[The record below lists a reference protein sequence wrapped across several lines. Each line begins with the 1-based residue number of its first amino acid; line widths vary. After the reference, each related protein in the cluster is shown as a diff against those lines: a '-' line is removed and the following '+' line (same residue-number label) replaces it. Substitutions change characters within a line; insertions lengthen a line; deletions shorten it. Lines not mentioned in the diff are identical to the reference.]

1 MSTTPLID
9 LIDRKKIMNSDI
21 SGRVRKLLEEGKGN
35 VNERDPRGNTP
46 LHYAAHK
53 YFSSDIMRVLL
64 EYRANI
70 NAKNNAGDIPLSL
83 AVIYDDFMN
92 AEFLIENGANVN
104 TIDKYGENL
113 LFSARNSNILRLLI
127 QRGLDINSRDSRGR
141 TPLHS
146 SIGSVPDFPKILF
159 LIENGAD
166 PSVKDSQGRTPINY
180 AEENITWINE
190 LLREPGLT
198 QDDITDFQEQL
209 EDNSQIIRIL
219 TAKMGNITPEPQFW
233 TGYSYDNEEDC
244 SICYQELSDGRQICI
259 NKNCEH
265 GYHCVC
271 INKWSNTINNYTRL
285 PNTTCPLCRAPLEI
299 AALDE
304 LQQRAIQNSFG
315 KKPKKNNNNISLRQL
330 DSFEKYLNKL

>member
-1 MSTTPLID
+1 MSNTPLID
-9 LIDRKKIMNSDI
+9 LIKGKHGNSDI
-21 SGRVRKLLEEGKGN
+21 PDRVRKLLEKSKRSA
-35 VNERDPRGNTP
+35 NERDSHGNTP
-46 LHYAAHK
+46 LHHAAQR
-53 YFSSDIMRVLL
+53 YVSSDIMRVLL

-70 NAKNNAGDIPLSL
+70 NAKNSDGDIPLTS
-83 AVIYDDFMN
+83 AVASDNFEN
-92 AEFLIENGANVN
+92 VVFLIENGANVN
-104 TIDKYGENL
+104 TINKYGENL
-113 LFSARNSNILRLLI
+113 LFSAFNIDILRLLI
-127 QRGLDINSRDSRGR
+127 GLGLNNINSKNSRGK

-146 SIGSVPDFPKILF
+146 SIGSVPDFPKIIF

-271 INKWSNTINNYTRL
+271 INRWTNTLNNYNAL
-285 PNTTCPLCRAPLEI
+285 PNNNCPLCRAPLEI

>member
-9 LIDRKKIMNSDI
+9 LIKGKHGNSDI
-21 SGRVRKLLEEGKGN
+21 PDRVRKLLEKSKRSA
-35 VNERDPRGNTP
+35 NERDSHGNTP
-46 LHYAAHK
+46 LHWAAQR

-70 NAKNNAGDIPLSL
+70 NAKNSAGEIPLSL
-83 AVIYDDFMN
+83 AVASDEFEN
-92 AEFLIENGANVN
+92 VEFLIENGANVN

-113 LFSARNSNILRLLI
+113 FFSARNSNILRLLI
-127 QRGLDINSRDSRGR
+127 QRGLDINSRNSRGR

-146 SIGSVPDFPKILF
+146 SIGSVPDFEKFVF

-166 PSVKDSQGRTPINY
+166 PSVKDSQGKTPINY
-180 AEENITWINE
+180 AEENITIINQQ
-190 LLREPGLT
+190 LRESGLT

-209 EDNSQIIRIL
+209 EENIQIVRIL
-219 TAKMGNITPEPQFW
+219 TAKMSNITPRFW
-233 TGYSYDNEEDC
+233 EGYSYDNEEDC
-244 SICYQELSDGRQICI
+244 SICYQELSNGNSICI

-271 INKWSNTINNYTRL
+271 INKWTNTLNNYTRL
-285 PNTTCPLCRAPLEI
+285 PNNNCPLCRAPLEI
-299 AALDE
+299 VALDE

-315 KKPKKNNNNISLRQL
+315 KKRNKLGIKQLNSFKKYL
-330 DSFEKYLNKL
+330 DSL